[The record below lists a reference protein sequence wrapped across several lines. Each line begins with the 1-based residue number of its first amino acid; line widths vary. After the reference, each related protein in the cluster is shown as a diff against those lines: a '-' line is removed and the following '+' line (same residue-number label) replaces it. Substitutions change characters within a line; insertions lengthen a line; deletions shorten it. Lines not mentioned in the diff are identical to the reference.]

1 MAKVYEYQGKMLTV
15 AELVQ
20 IAPNGI
26 SKQALQYRL
35 KHGVDLH
42 TALTEPIK
50 TRTEKKSLPC
60 GAKNPLDCL
69 NCTLPDMP
77 CLKYFAPL
85 KGESLTDYVFEDYG
99 KR

>member
-1 MAKVYEYQGKMLTV
+1 MAKEYEYQGQMLTI
-15 AELVQ
+15 AELTE

-35 KHGVDLH
+35 KHGVSVMDAVTMPL
-42 TALTEPIK
+42 K
-50 TRTEKKSLPC
+50 DRRKKKSLPC
-60 GAKNPLDCL
+60 GVKNPLDCL

-85 KGESLTDYVFEDYG
+85 KGESLTDYVFKDYG